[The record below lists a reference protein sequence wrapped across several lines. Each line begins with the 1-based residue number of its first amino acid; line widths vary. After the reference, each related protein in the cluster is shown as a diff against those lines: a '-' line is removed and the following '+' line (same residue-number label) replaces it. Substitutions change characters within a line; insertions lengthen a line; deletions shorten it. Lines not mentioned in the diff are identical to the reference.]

1 MMRSAGLLAIAV
13 VISATAPLTVKAQDW
28 GVYGSDRSEE
38 QNYRFSTED
47 LKAFADVRIAA
58 LKAGLQLTQEQQTN
72 WPPFEQALRDL
83 ATLRIERIRARES
96 GDQQEPSPNP
106 FDRLE
111 HRAEA
116 MSAFAAALKRVAD
129 SGIPLYQSLTDGQKS
144 RFVYLAHMLHWW
156 GRGFGKEHREFGNY
170 DHHRQHGMRSNE
182 WEDGEENGM
191 TSPNAGED
199 DEDDSE

>member
-13 VISATAPLTVKAQDW
+13 VISATAPSTVKAQDW

-83 ATLRIERIRARES
+83 ATLRIERIRAREA
-96 GDQQEPSPNP
+96 GDQQERSLNP

-111 HRAEA
+111 HRADA

-129 SGIPLYQSLTDGQKS
+129 SGIPLYQTLTDEQKS
-144 RFVYLAHMLHWW
+144 RLVYLAHMLRWW
-156 GRGFGKEHREFGNY
+156 GHGFGKEHREFGNY
-170 DHHRQHGMRSNE
+170 DHHRQRSMRRNE
-182 WEDGEENGM
+182 WDDGAENGM
-191 TSPNAGED
+191 TSPDA
-199 DEDDSE
+199 DEDDDDSE